1 MSKGFVYLIGAGPGR
16 ADLITVRGAEVIKKA
31 DCIIYDKLA
40 NPALLK
46 YARADAEII
55 HVPKRIG
62 KGSTTQQEINR
73 LLAEKAVNGRIVV
86 RLKGGDPCIFGR
98 ISEELEVLNA
108 EGIGYEIVPGITAGV
123 ALSSYSGIMLTDR
136 QYSSQVTFIT
146 GHEAE
151 GKKDS
156 SMDWAV
162 LANTS
167 GSLVFYMGIG
177 NLNVISTKLMENG
190 LPGDTPAAVISE
202 ITFPTQRIAEGTIS
216 NIHEECERKQI
227 EPPALIVIGHAAKDY
242 NEFNWFMKQPLFGK
256 NIVMTRDEPGN
267 ADFAEKIIERGGNP
281 IPFSTFQIKS
291 LTETTGFLRI
301 LTKLSEYDWIIF
313 TSQNGVK
320 VFFDAMEKLNKDAR
334 VFSSAK
340 IACIGPQTEAT
351 LNQFAIKADFVPTVF
366 TSEQFGKQLV
376 SFSNMKDK
384 KVLLLRSEI
393 ASDELV
399 EILKQANAEVEDIS
413 IYTAVMQKNETA
425 YLEEKIHN
433 REIDWITFAS
443 PSAVH
448 GFFEN
453 INTEIITSSKIRIA
467 SVGPVTSKELERKGI
482 KVNVTASE
490 HTFEG
495 LLDAIEHACLNK

>member
-1 MSKGFVYLIGAGPGR
+1 MNKGFVYLVGAGPGR

-40 NPALLK
+40 NPTLLK
-46 YARADAEII
+46 YARPDAEII

-98 ISEELEVLNA
+98 IGEELEVLNA
-108 EGIGYEIVPGITAGV
+108 EGVGYEIIPGITAGV

-156 SMDWAV
+156 SMDWST
-162 LANTS
+162 LAKTS

-177 NLNVISTKLMENG
+177 NLDIISSQLIENG
-190 LPGDTPAAVISE
+190 LPADTPAAVVAD
-202 ITFPTQRIAEGTIS
+202 ITFPTQRIAEG
-216 NIHEECERKQI
+216 NIANIQEKCELKKI
-227 EPPALIVIGHAAKDY
+227 KPPALIVIGQAAKDY
-242 NEFNWFMKQPLFGK
+242 EELNWFMKQPLFGK
-256 NIVMTRDEPGN
+256 NILVTRDEPGN
-267 ADFAEKIIERGGNP
+267 IDFGEKIIERGGNP
-281 IPFSTFQIKS
+281 VSFPTFQIKS
-291 LTETTGFLRI
+291 LTDTTEFLQT
-301 LTKLSEYDWIIF
+301 LTKLSDYDWVIF

-320 VFFDAMEKLNKDAR
+320 VFFEAIGKLNKDAR

-351 LNQFAIKADFVPTVF
+351 LNQFAIKADFVPSVF
-366 TSEQFGKQLV
+366 TSEQFGMQLLE
-376 SFSNMKDK
+376 FTKLKDK
-384 KVLLLRSEI
+384 KILLLRSEI

-399 EILKQANAEVEDIS
+399 EILKKANAKVDDVS
-413 IYTAVMQKNETA
+413 TYTAIMQKNETA
-425 YLEEKIHN
+425 YLEEKINN

-443 PSAVH
+443 PSAVQ
-448 GFFEN
+448 GFFDN
-453 INTEIITSSKIRIA
+453 INIEIINSSPIKIA
-467 SVGPVTSKELERKGI
+467 SVGPVTSKELEQKGV
-482 KVNVTASE
+482 KVDVTANE
-490 HTFEG
+490 HTFNG
-495 LLDAIEHACLNK
+495 LLDAIEQACSNK